1 METVGPKRV
10 GKKEALNDS
19 QGRRREKKEERRRRA
34 RAIDRNRQKRK
45 GKGRKEER
53 GKKNP
58 HEEFHTRHL
67 KLL

>member
-19 QGRRREKKEERRRRA
+19 QGRRREEKEERRRRA
-34 RAIDRNRQKRK
+34 RAIDRNRQRRK

-53 GKKNP
+53 GRKKL